1 LFVQVQVVVEGPR
14 ELVANGELSQYTV
27 EGGLYASWP
36 FPDDV
41 EDDSY
46 LPAKSAVLTPQALDG
61 ASIGRHGHATLT
73 GRLEQAR
80 LWSAENV
87 SLYLLKYHFLSLR
100 PA

>member
-1 LFVQVQVVVEGPR
+1 MQVQVVVEGPR

-87 SLYLLKYHFLSLR
+87 SL
-100 PA
+100 